1 MNRTLSLLTLLLL
14 VVVVAEGFY
23 LYQSGKL
30 FPRPQTTY
38 QTTSGNESLPFGSQ
52 KIFDKQQALKRE
64 GVLASRVL
72 TDTITST
79 VVEIK
84 KKTGQTPGPY
94 PYQYVRYFRYEK
106 GGYYWG
112 ENDLEQIKVVRIEG
126 DKEIPITIDDVKPGD
141 KFELKTS
148 IDITKHPRNNLVSAT
163 LKII

>member
-1 MNRTLSLLTLLLL
+1 MNKTLGLLTLLLL

-23 LYQSGKL
+23 LYRSGKL
-30 FPRPQTTY
+30 FPGPQATY
-38 QTTSGNESLPFGSQ
+38 QTVSGNESLPFGSQ
-52 KIFDKQQALKRE
+52 KIFNQQQSLKKE

-84 KKTGQTPGPY
+84 NKTGQTSGPY
-94 PYQYVRYFRYEK
+94 PYQYVMQFRYKE

-112 ENDLEQIKVVRIEG
+112 EHDLEQIKVVRIEG
-126 DKEIPITIDDVKPGD
+126 NKEIPITLEDVKPGD
-141 KFELKTS
+141 KFELSTS